1 MPLGSTEDDTP
12 ERDILFFERLFT
24 KILSSLLVGIQT
36 KNYSALSQLGIQAT
50 SVEKQ
55 IPRLLELLKKTR

>member
-1 MPLGSTEDDTP
+1 MALNY
-12 ERDILFFERLFT
+12 INLLKLYFERLFT